1 MAKTYRSG
9 DSNKTTIYFYA
20 SGATCSLL
28 LIIAIILLVFAFNNQ
43 GTVHGDRLE
52 KGDRQDDE
60 LVLKVWFLILSVAL
74 TIFKSDSRRPPLF
87 PFLHLHHRN
96 PFCLS
101 LPLWLLQLFL
111 LFCVSFN
118 FEFLIVKSFPPLQPG
133 ISHPQYRPWRKPVS
147 LDVIL
152 CSAVMFLEKLK
163 M

>member
-52 KGDRQDDE
+52 KGDGPDDE
-60 LVLKVWFLILSVAL
+60 LVLKVWSLILILAL
-74 TIFKSDSRRPPLF
+74 KLFKSDSRRPPLF
-87 PFLHLHHRN
+87 PFLHLHHRD

-118 FEFLIVKSFPPLQPG
+118 FEFLIVKFFPSLQPG
-133 ISHPQYRPWRKPVS
+133 ISYPQYRPWRKPVS
-147 LDVIL
+147 LKVIFCVL
-152 CSAVMFLEKLK
+152 R
-163 M
+163 